1 MRKFRSESTGQCYE
15 ANVKGS
21 SFAEVRIAEAADA
34 TRVAAIFNQGVEER
48 VATFE
53 THLATPEDAAGWIA
67 DDLVLVL
74 DAREG
79 VVGWAKAGPYT
90 DRHEHYEGVREA
102 TVYVARESRREGA
115 GRALLA
121 ELAEAARTDGAHKL
135 VGKVFTSNEPSLAL
149 LKALGWREV
158 GIHRRHGTLDG
169 EWKDVLVVEKLL
181 DRPG

>member
-15 ANVKGS
+15 ANVNGS
-21 SFAEVRIAEAADA
+21 SSAQIRIAEAADA

-79 VVGWAKAGPYT
+79 VVGWAKAGPKT
-90 DRHEHYEGVREA
+90 DRH
-102 TVYVARESRREGA
+102 
-115 GRALLA
+115 
-121 ELAEAARTDGAHKL
+121 
-135 VGKVFTSNEPSLAL
+135 
-149 LKALGWREV
+149 
-158 GIHRRHGTLDG
+158 
-169 EWKDVLVVEKLL
+169 
-181 DRPG
+181 